1 MTAPIV
7 GIIGA
12 GQLARM
18 TAQAAISLAVDTQ
31 VLAIGPTDPACIAA
45 STVVLGDPNDLE
57 VMDRFSSGCDVV
69 TFDHERVDPALVA
82 TLEARG
88 HTVHPTS
95 EVLRFS
101 DKSHQRAELSA
112 LGLPV
117 PAFALVSTIEEI
129 ESFATAHGWP
139 LVIKSPVG
147 GYDGRGVF
155 VVHDLAHARHTM
167 SARGGLRVVVEPMLE
182 IETEIAVLLARR
194 PSGDSVVY
202 PVVETV
208 QVDGIC
214 VETVAPAAIDPAR
227 ASEAVAL
234 ALSIAETIGA
244 TGVLAVELF
253 ITRQGIMVNELAPR
267 PHNSG
272 HWTIEGAV
280 TSQFENH
287 LRGILDWPLGATS
300 STAAAVATVNVLG
313 GSSHSDPANRL
324 PAALAVEGAHVH
336 LYGKAL
342 RPGRKLGHITATG
355 PTRASALD
363 RARSA
368 VAALTASPS
377 PPTPRGVFA

>member
-18 TAQAAISLAVDTQ
+18 TAQAAISLAVDTK
-31 VLAIGPTDPACIAA
+31 VLAVSRTDPACIAA
-45 STVVLGDPNDLE
+45 TTVVLGDPNDLE

-69 TFDHERVDPALVA
+69 TFDHERVDPSLVA
-82 TLEARG
+82 TLEAHG
-88 HTVHPTS
+88 HTVHPKS
-95 EVLRFS
+95 EVLRFA

-112 LGLPV
+112 LGFPV
-117 PAFALVSTIEEI
+117 PAFGLASTIEEI

-139 LVIKSPVG
+139 VVIKSAVG
-147 GYDGRGVF
+147 GYDGQGVF

-167 SARGGLRVVVEPMLE
+167 SARDGIRVVVEPMLE
-182 IETEIAVLLARR
+182 IETEIAVLVARR
-194 PSGDSVVY
+194 PSGDTVVY

-214 VETVAPAAIDPAR
+214 VETIAPAAIDPTR
-227 ASEAVAL
+227 SSEVVAL

-253 ITRQGIMVNELAPR
+253 ITDQGIMVNELAPR

-287 LRGILDWPLGATS
+287 LRGILDWPLGDTS

-313 GSSHSDPANRL
+313 GTSPSDPRTRL

-377 PPTPRGVFA
+377 PSTPRGVSA